1 MANNKIEYIFKF
13 RSGSQEKL
21 FFEVNETVE
30 GAKKKIEKYKNMK
43 NVNFL
48 VNALVRQNNE
58 KLSEIT
64 FSTNDRIILVV

>member
-1 MANNKIEYIFKF
+1 MANNKIGYILKF
-13 RSGSQEKL
+13 RNGSVEKL
-21 FFEVNETVE
+21 FFEVNETVK

-64 FSTNDRIILVV
+64 FPTNDRIIIVV

>member
-1 MANNKIEYIFKF
+1 
-13 RSGSQEKL
+13 
-21 FFEVNETVE
+21 
-30 GAKKKIEKYKNMK
+30 MK

-64 FSTNDRIILVV
+64 FPTNDRIIIVV